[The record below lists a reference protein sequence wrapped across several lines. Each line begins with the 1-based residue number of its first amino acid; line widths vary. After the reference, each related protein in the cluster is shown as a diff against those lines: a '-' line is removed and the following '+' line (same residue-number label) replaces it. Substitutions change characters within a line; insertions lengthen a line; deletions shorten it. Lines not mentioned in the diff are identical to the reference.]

1 MFKNIL
7 VAVDDSTHAK
17 AAVEYGAYLSAKFR
31 TRLELLH
38 VIDWRFLAG
47 HFITHFDE
55 VYRSGGGESFRERVE
70 HYYQSYG
77 ERLLEEARARSVEL
91 GARDV
96 TVSVEMGNVA
106 KHIIKRAAQSD
117 LLVIGQ
123 QGETA
128 EDGPG
133 LLGAV
138 TERVIRS
145 IDVAALVV
153 QPPMR
158 EFRRALLAYDG
169 SAAAHRA
176 METLVRL
183 AAALKLEI
191 EAVHLIEPRKDK
203 TSLKRA
209 AEYLDRHS
217 VPFETTYLRGK
228 SHARILE
235 HAREKGCDL
244 LVMGAFADKAVEV
257 LALGTT
263 TEAMLRM
270 SHIPVLV
277 HR

>member
-7 VAVDDSTHAK
+7 VAVDDSPHAK
-17 AAVEYGAYLSAKFR
+17 AAVEYAAYLAAEFGAR
-31 TRLELLH
+31 IELLH
-38 VIDWRFLAG
+38 VIDWRLLAG

-55 VYRSGGGESFRERVE
+55 VFRSQDGESFGERVK
-70 HYYQSYG
+70 HYYQRYG
-77 ERLLEEARARSVEL
+77 ERLLEQARQRAIDFGVSN
-91 GARDV
+91 V
-96 TVSVEMGNVA
+96 TVTIETGNIA
-106 KHIIKRAAQSD
+106 KHIIERAAGVD

-138 TERVIRS
+138 AQRVVHS
-145 IDVAALVV
+145 IDTTALVV

-158 EFRRALLAYDG
+158 EFHRALLAYDG

-183 AAALKLEI
+183 AVAFKLEVV
-191 EAVHLIEPRKDK
+191 AVHLIEPRKDRA
-203 TSLKRA
+203 SLEQA
-209 AEYLDRHS
+209 NDYLARYS
-217 VPFETTYLRGK
+217 IIFETAYLEGD
-228 SHARILE
+228 SHVAILE
-235 HAREKGCDL
+235 HATQKACDL
-244 LVMGAFADKAVEV
+244 LAMGAFADRDVEV

-263 TEAMLRM
+263 TEALLRL